1 MDFKFFLEHFD
12 EQCFYQKLKS
22 SDVFHVIL
30 NVNLNYS
37 YIKRL
42 KNFNSN
48 YLWKVLKG
56 GDLKVDIRIRDPFKR
71 EVFIKSEIT
80 FTWYD
85 NAENVL
91 EGIWAGS
98 SLKKTWKL

>member
-1 MDFKFFLEHFD
+1 M
-12 EQCFYQKLKS
+12 
-22 SDVFHVIL
+22 
-30 NVNLNYS
+30 
-37 YIKRL
+37 
-42 KNFNSN
+42 
-48 YLWKVLKG
+48 LKG

-91 EGIWAGS
+91 EGI
-98 SLKKTWKL
+98 